1 MRKGMQCMNFTNLFY
16 DLRQS
21 LTRAFQRRAPERAV
35 NSRSDMLVTM
45 LCAVTHPVRL
55 CLRCS
60 ILLLAITAF
69 ILSGCDSEQHTT
81 VIKLA
86 HVLDINHPV
95 HKGMVFMAEKV
106 AEKSQGQM
114 RVDIY
119 PGGQLGGE
127 RDLIELLQI
136 GSLAM
141 TKVSTAPLE
150 AFVPEM
156 KIFGIPYVFR
166 DDDHRWK
173 VLKSDIGKRLLLAG
187 EPYFL
192 RGMCYYDAGSRSF
205 YTKDRPVQTPENL
218 KGLKIRVMK
227 SITSVEMVQSLGGS
241 ATPIPWGE
249 LYTALQQGVVDGAE
263 NNPPSFYSSRHYE
276 VCKYYSLDEHTA
288 VPDIL
293 LMSTV
298 VWNHLTPQEQQWL
311 QEAVDES
318 VEYQKQLWKEASDE
332 ALREVQKAGV
342 EIIYP
347 DKAPFRESVK
357 AMHESYKGTAIYDL
371 IQEIKEID

>member
-1 MRKGMQCMNFTNLFY
+1 MTLKNIINFSVLVYLAVLNL
-16 DLRQS
+16 L
-21 LTRAFQRRAPERAV
+21 
-35 NSRSDMLVTM
+35 
-45 LCAVTHPVRL
+45 
-55 CLRCS
+55 
-60 ILLLAITAF
+60 
-69 ILSGCDSEQHTT
+69 GCGGDAGVK

-86 HVLDINHPV
+86 HVLDITHPV

-106 AEKSQGQM
+106 AEKSGGLM

-119 PGGQLGGE
+119 PSGQLGQE

-166 DDDHRWK
+166 DDEHRWK
-173 VLKSDIGKRLLLAG
+173 VFQGPLGKRLLLAG
-187 EPYFL
+187 EKHFL

-205 YTKDRPVQTPENL
+205 YTKDKPIRIPQDL
-218 KGLKIRVMK
+218 HGLKIRVMK
-227 SITSVEMVQSLGGS
+227 SITSVKMVQALGGS

-263 NNPPSFYSSRHYE
+263 NNPPSFYLSRHYE

-298 VWNHLTPQEQQWL
+298 VWKSLTDQQQKWL

-318 VEYQKQLWKEASDE
+318 VEYQKILWKDACEEAF
-332 ALREVQKAGV
+332 REVQKAGV
-342 EIIYP
+342 KVIMP
-347 DKAPFRESVK
+347 DKAPFREAVK
-357 AMHESYKGTAIYDL
+357 GMYESYRGTPIYEL
-371 IQEIKEID
+371 IKEINQVE

>member
-1 MRKGMQCMNFTNLFY
+1 M
-16 DLRQS
+16 
-21 LTRAFQRRAPERAV
+21 V
-35 NSRSDMLVTM
+35 
-45 LCAVTHPVRL
+45 
-55 CLRCS
+55 
-60 ILLLAITAF
+60 AF
-69 ILSGCDSEQHTT
+69 IKFLVQRFLMLILVLLVVNGCQNDQS
-81 VIKLA
+81 IRILKLA

-95 HKGMVFMAEKV
+95 HKGMVYMADKV
-106 AEKSQGQM
+106 AETSSGKM

-119 PGGQLGGE
+119 PGGQLGAE

-166 DDDHRWK
+166 DDEHRWRI
-173 VLKSDIGKRLLLAG
+173 LNGEIGKKLLLSG
-187 EPYFL
+187 EKYFL

-205 YTKDRPVQTPENL
+205 YTKDKPINSPADL
-218 KGLKIRVMK
+218 KGMKIRVMK

-263 NNPPSFYSSRHYE
+263 NNPPSFYLSRHYE
-276 VCKYYSLDEHTA
+276 VCKYYSLDEHTS

-298 VWNHLTPQEQQWL
+298 VWNSLSPQEQEWL
-311 QEAVDES
+311 QSAVDQS
-318 VEYQKQLWKEASDE
+318 VEYQKMLWKESSDE

-342 EIIYP
+342 EIIHP
-347 DKAPFRESVK
+347 DKSPFRESVK
-357 AMHESYKGTAIYDL
+357 EMHESYRGTAIYDL
-371 IQEIKEID
+371 IKKIDNIQ

>member
-1 MRKGMQCMNFTNLFY
+1 MKKYLILIMTL
-16 DLRQS
+16 S
-21 LTRAFQRRAPERAV
+21 LVFA
-35 NSRSDMLVTM
+35 
-45 LCAVTHPVRL
+45 
-55 CLRCS
+55 
-60 ILLLAITAF
+60 
-69 ILSGCDSEQHTT
+69 GCQTKSKIR

-86 HVLDINHPV
+86 HVLDITHPV
-95 HKGMVFMAEKV
+95 HRGMVYMAERV
-106 AEKSQGQM
+106 AEKSGGRM

-119 PGGQLGGE
+119 PSGQLGAE

-156 KIFGIPYVFR
+156 KIFGIPYIFR
-166 DDDHRWK
+166 DDEHRWK
-173 VLKSDIGKRLLLAG
+173 VLNGEIGKRLLLAG
-187 EPYFL
+187 EKFYL

-205 YTKDRPVQTPENL
+205 YTKDRPVSSPGDL
-218 KGLKIRVMK
+218 KGVKIRVMK
-227 SITSVEMVQSLGGS
+227 SITAVEMVKALGGS

-263 NNPPSFYSSRHYE
+263 NNPPSFYFSRHYE
-276 VCKYYSLDEHTA
+276 VCKFYSLDEHTA

-298 VWNHLTPQEQQWL
+298 VWQSLSSEEQLWL

-318 VEYQKQLWKEASDE
+318 VEYQRKLWQESTEESLTK
-332 ALREVQKAGV
+332 VQQAGV
-342 EIIYP
+342 EVIFP
-347 DKAPFRESVK
+347 NKAPFRDAVK
-357 AMHESYKGTAIYDL
+357 GMYELYRATSIYDL
-371 IQEIKEID
+371 IEEIQQVE

>member
-1 MRKGMQCMNFTNLFY
+1 VKRYLYFISVFLVAAAV
-16 DLRQS
+16 
-21 LTRAFQRRAPERAV
+21 LTACQE
-35 NSRSDMLVTM
+35 NQG
-45 LCAVTHPVRL
+45 VRVL
-55 CLRCS
+55 
-60 ILLLAITAF
+60 
-69 ILSGCDSEQHTT
+69 
-81 VIKLA
+81 KLA
-86 HVLDINHPV
+86 HVLDTNHPV
-95 HKGMVFMAEKV
+95 HKAMVYMAERL
-106 AEKSQGQM
+106 AEKSGGKM
-114 RVDIY
+114 RVDLY
-119 PGGQLGGE
+119 PGGQLGAE

-156 KIFGIPYVFR
+156 KIFGIPYIFR
-166 DDDHRWK
+166 DDAHRWK
-173 VLKSDIGKRLLLAG
+173 VLNGDIGKRLLLAG

-205 YTKDRPVQTPENL
+205 YTKDKPILVPSDL
-218 KGLKIRVMK
+218 KGMKIRVMK
-227 SITSVEMVQSLGGS
+227 SITAVKMIQALGGS

-263 NNPPSFYSSRHYE
+263 NNPPSFYLSRHYE

-298 VWNHLTPQEQQWL
+298 VWKSLTPQQQQWL

-318 VEYQKQLWKEASDE
+318 VIYQKKLWEESTRDALEA
-332 ALREVQKAGV
+332 VKKAGV
-342 EIIYP
+342 EIFYP
-347 DKAPFRESVK
+347 DKEPFREAVEG
-357 AMHESYKGTAIYDL
+357 MHQSYQGTPLYDL
-371 IQEIKEID
+371 IREINETK

>member
-1 MRKGMQCMNFTNLFY
+1 MKLKSQIIIKTSVLGL
-16 DLRQS
+16 LS
-21 LTRAFQRRAPERAV
+21 LIFFSCTGETSV
-35 NSRSDMLVTM
+35 
-45 LCAVTHPVRL
+45 
-55 CLRCS
+55 
-60 ILLLAITAF
+60 
-69 ILSGCDSEQHTT
+69 T

-86 HVLDINHPV
+86 HVLDTSHPV
-95 HKGMVFMAEKV
+95 HKGMEVMARLVE
-106 AEKSQGQM
+106 EKSGGKM

-119 PGGQLGGE
+119 PSGQLGQE
-127 RDLIELLQI
+127 RDMIELLQI

-156 KIFGIPYVFR
+156 KIFGVPYVFR
-166 DDDHRWK
+166 DDEHRWK
-173 VLKSDIGKRLLLAG
+173 VLKSSIGKRLLLSG
-187 EPYFL
+187 QKHFL

-205 YTKDRPVQTPENL
+205 YTKEKPILKPEDL
-218 KGLKIRVMK
+218 KGMKIRVMK
-227 SITSVEMVQSLGGS
+227 SITAVEMVQSLGGS

-263 NNPPSFYSSRHYE
+263 NNPPSFYLSRHYE
-276 VCKYYSLDEHTA
+276 VCKYYCLDEHTA

-298 VWNHLTPQEQQWL
+298 VWNNLTEQEQVWL

-318 VEYQKQLWKEASDE
+318 VEVQKILWKEASE
-332 ALREVQKAGV
+332 HALAEVQKAGV

-347 DKAPFRESVK
+347 DKEPFRNAVK
-357 AMHESYKGTAIYDL
+357 SMHESYRGTVIYDL
-371 IQEIKEID
+371 IQEIAAL